1 MTMHQ
6 SLTDARFVF
15 TSGNKMIQ
23 KKICLLGAF
32 SVGKTSLI
40 QRYVNSLFEDKY
52 LTTVGV
58 KVDKKEL
65 VVETETVKLMIWDL
79 AGEDDYSSLQ
89 KSYLRGAAGYILV
102 IDGTR
107 PGSLDTAIG
116 ISSTVKETLGDI
128 PFVTALNKADLEE
141 QWRLTESA
149 LTELNAN
156 FSPLKT
162 SAKTG
167 QNVEQLFHNLA
178 TMML

>member
-1 MTMHQ
+1 
-6 SLTDARFVF
+6 
-15 TSGNKMIQ
+15 MIQ

-40 QRYVNSLFEDKY
+40 QRYVNSLFDDKY

-58 KVDKKEL
+58 KVDKKEM
-65 VVETETVKLMIWDL
+65 VVQGEDVKLMIWDL

-89 KSYLRGAAGYILV
+89 KSYLRGASGFILV

-107 PGSLDTAIG
+107 PGSLDTAMQ
-116 ISSTVKETLGDI
+116 ISKTAKEALGDV

-141 QWRLTESA
+141 QWRLTEST
-149 LTELNAN
+149 LEELNQHYN
-156 FSPLKT
+156 PLKT

-167 QNVEQLFHNLA
+167 QNVEQLFQNLV
-178 TMML
+178 MKML

>member
-1 MTMHQ
+1 
-6 SLTDARFVF
+6 
-15 TSGNKMIQ
+15 MIQ

-40 QRYVNSLFEDKY
+40 KRYVNSMFDDKY

-58 KVDKKEL
+58 KVDKKEMT
-65 VVETETVKLMIWDL
+65 VNDQDVKLMIWDL

-89 KSYLRGAAGYILV
+89 KSYLRGASGFILV

-107 PGSLDTAIG
+107 PGSLDTAMQIAK
-116 ISSTVKETLGDI
+116 TAKDALGDV

-141 QWRLTESA
+141 QWRLTESS
-149 LTELNAN
+149 LVELSENYN
-156 FSPLKT
+156 PLRT

-167 QNVEQLFHNLA
+167 QNVELLFQNLA
-178 TMML
+178 SQML

>member
-1 MTMHQ
+1 
-6 SLTDARFVF
+6 
-15 TSGNKMIQ
+15 MIQ

-40 QRYVNSLFEDKY
+40 KRYVNSMFDDKY

-58 KVDKKEL
+58 KVDKREMT
-65 VVETETVKLMIWDL
+65 VNDQDVKLMIWDL

-89 KSYLRGAAGYILV
+89 KSYLRGASGFILV

-107 PGSLDTAIG
+107 PGSLDTAMQIAK
-116 ISSTVKETLGDI
+116 TAKDTLGDV

-141 QWRLTESA
+141 QWRLTESS
-149 LTELNAN
+149 LVELNEN
-156 FSPLKT
+156 YNPLRT

-167 QNVEQLFHNLA
+167 QNVELLFQNLA
-178 TMML
+178 TQML